1 MFIGKPMEL
10 QLETSPKGHFVHAI
24 ADDHITVG
32 DHVYSNSIIIAP
44 SVVIPNWPP
53 FSAAGLTSDD
63 IDMILDLES
72 EIIIIGTGTTFE
84 TVDPS
89 VLSCA
94 VELGISIEFMSTR
107 AACRTYNLLA
117 SEDRRIAAGII
128 ITHCNPM
135 SSSLASSN

>member
-1 MFIGKPMEL
+1 MEL
-10 QLETSPKGHFVHAI
+10 QRENSPKGYFVHAI

-32 DHVYSNSIIIAP
+32 DEIYSNSIIIAP

-53 FSAAGLTSDD
+53 LSASSLTSYH
-63 IDMILDLES
+63 IDMILGLES
-72 EIIIIGTGTTFE
+72 EIIIVGTGTTFE
-84 TVDPS
+84 TADPS
-89 VLSCA
+89 ILSCA